1 MASSR
6 RSSIAS
12 SRTSREQEKWP
23 PHALSITSL
32 SISTSAVC
40 YTTLNTGTTSLWFH
54 SSSRRRRTGTNPHA
68 CSGGNI
74 CTSNSCPYGAS
85 SHFPFYN
92 TEPCKVE
99 TKRANLYI
107 AAEKSSNGRG
117 HNGDRSAQAE
127 QFQTYEKSRTVLAA
141 VMRDQPAALTSS
153 VWARWKEAGSSRR
166 RLLGRFVSNTPG
178 HNSLCRACDC
188 TQALEAS
195 LASRAHLWKVNL
207 IR

>member
-1 MASSR
+1 MGSSR
-6 RSSIAS
+6 RLPSAS

-74 CTSNSCPYGAS
+74 CASNSCPYGAS

-107 AAEKSSNGRG
+107 AAEKNSNGRG

-127 QFQTYEKSRTVLAA
+127 QRETYVIARSVSAA
-141 VMRDQPAALTSS
+141 FMDDQPAGLR
-153 VWARWKEAGSSRR
+153 VCVSSR
-166 RLLGRFVSNTPG
+166 
-178 HNSLCRACDC
+178 
-188 TQALEAS
+188 
-195 LASRAHLWKVNL
+195 
-207 IR
+207 